1 MRTPCIAI
9 FAAALLCGVSLAQQ
23 ASPNTSGS
31 ATDSAQTAPQTSQP
45 NTNTASP
52 NMSGLHSMRIAPGSV
67 IPVQLTKGIDAKK
80 AKAGDEVEARVTI
93 DMKANNGEVVVPKD
107 TKVMGHVTEAQA
119 HTKDQRESQIGLAF
133 DHAVTKDGQNVSLP
147 MSVQAIISPQA
158 LNQGNSNSNDSAPA
172 ASNSSASQPSPATQP
187 GGMGGNMSP
196 NRAPSSSATAG
207 EPEASSGN
215 NSGNNHSTPPIT
227 GNTQGVVGISDITLS
242 AGQGNEGSVV
252 TSDKKNVKLDNG
264 TLMLLRVNQQQQ
276 VNQQP
281 ANQPQANQPQQ

>member
-23 ASPNTSGS
+23 ASPNTSSS
-31 ATDSAQTAPQTSQP
+31 ATDSAQQATPQTPQS
-45 NTNTASP
+45 NTNL
-52 NMSGLHSMRIAPGSV
+52 SGLHNMRIAPGSV

-119 HTKDQRESQIGLAF
+119 HTKDQKESQIGLSF

-158 LNQGNSNSNDSAPA
+158 LNQGNSSSNDSAPA

-196 NRAPSSSATAG
+196 NRAPSSSATAS
-207 EPEASSGN
+207 EPETSSGN
-215 NSGNNHSTPPIT
+215 NHANPPIT

-264 TLMLLRVNQQQQ
+264 TLILLRVN
-276 VNQQP
+276 
-281 ANQPQANQPQQ
+281 PQQGN

>member
-119 HTKDQRESQIGLAF
+119 HTKDQKESQIGLSF

-158 LNQGNSNSNDSAPA
+158 LNQGNSSSNDSAPA

-196 NRAPSSSATAG
+196 NRAPSSSATAS
-207 EPEASSGN
+207 EPETSSGN
-215 NSGNNHSTPPIT
+215 NHANPPIT

-264 TLMLLRVNQQQQ
+264 TLILLRVNQQQ
-276 VNQQP
+276 
-281 ANQPQANQPQQ
+281 AN

>member
-23 ASPNTSGS
+23 ASPNTSSS
-31 ATDSAQTAPQTSQP
+31 ATDSAQQATPQTPQS
-45 NTNTASP
+45 NTNL
-52 NMSGLHSMRIAPGSV
+52 SGLHNMRIAPGSV

-119 HTKDQRESQIGLAF
+119 HTKDQKESQIGLSF

-158 LNQGNSNSNDSAPA
+158 LNQGNSSSNDSAPA

-276 VNQQP
+276 LNQQP